1 MKIFKWAIEIEKV
14 YEDLIKNAKEENLA
28 EIQVVRNNQE
38 KMFEFALI
46 QKQEFT
52 SSALKNL
59 HEEVDVGIKKF
70 RNQLNKNL
78 KNIEEHYQKNK
89 DNLIKSIIEKLEL
102 EF

>member
-46 QKQEFT
+46 QKQEIT
-52 SSALKNL
+52 NSALKNL

-70 RNQLNKNL
+70 RNQVNKNL